1 MFKKYTWNVIFV
13 VLGVAIIGFFI
24 FDLILFHNIRNY
36 LFEQTFREMEMKT
49 RLADTFLEDKNI
61 KLTSNNSSELYDIT
75 YRLRSIVHSR
85 VTIIDISGRV
95 LTDSDVSR
103 DSVRFMDNHLTR
115 PEVQQATQRGWGQ
128 SYRRSDTV
136 KRRLFYTAFPIR
148 NQNQNIGFL
157 RMAYYSRNFE
167 ESTGNVVS
175 LIISANLIGLMI
187 IFSFALLSGRVITF
201 PILKLV
207 DTAQK
212 ISDGDLE
219 KTFTVRRKDEIGT
232 LAIILNELTL
242 RLKTQIR
249 QISDEQKKLEQIL
262 THLDVGIILIDR
274 NKEMLHV
281 NPELFNILGIGP
293 IEFENVNMIEI
304 IRSEPLI
311 HAIDEVL
318 QKNKKKSGEFIYYT
332 TSDKKYLRYVIN
344 PHELTGEKTCGAL
357 IQLQDITELK
367 RLEAIRRDFVANASH
382 ELKTP
387 LTSII
392 GYTETLLHGAAE
404 DPESRIKFIRKI
416 REQSQRLEFLIADLL
431 KLSELDR
438 ELPVELHPVRLFSIL
453 RETVNE
459 HKEKADQKA
468 IEISLKSPRTVKVEA
483 DEESLRTVMNN
494 LIDNAIKY
502 TPQSGKIEI
511 KTIESEKHHLRIE
524 VSDTGIGID
533 PKYHERI
540 FQRFYQID
548 KARSQSMGGTGLG
561 LAIVKHIIEKHGSQ
575 IHIDSAPG
583 KGSCFWFEL
592 NRA

>member
-13 VLGVAIIGFFI
+13 VLGVSIIGFLL
-24 FDLILFHNIRNY
+24 FDLILFRNIRNY
-36 LFEQTFREMEMKT
+36 LFEQTFQEMEMKT
-49 RLADTFLEDKNI
+49 RLAVTFLENKNL
-61 KLTSNNSSELYDIT
+61 KLSSSNDAELYDLT
-75 YRLRSIVHSR
+75 YRLRSIVNSR
-85 VTIIDISGRV
+85 VTIIDSSGRV

-103 DSVRFMDNHLTR
+103 DSVRFMDNHLYR
-115 PEVQQATQRGWGQ
+115 PEVQQAIQRGWGQ

-148 NQNQNIGFL
+148 NQNQNMGFL

-167 ESTGNVVS
+167 ESTGSIVS
-175 LIISANLIGLMI
+175 LIISANFIGLII
-187 IFSFALLSGRVITF
+187 IFLFAVLSGRVITF

-232 LAIILNELTL
+232 LAMILNELTL
-242 RLKTQIR
+242 QLKNQIR
-249 QISDEQKKLEQIL
+249 QSSDEQKKLEQIL
-262 THLDVGIILIDR
+262 THLDVGIILIDQ
-274 NKEMLHV
+274 NKEMLHA
-281 NPELFNILGIGP
+281 NPELFHILGIDS
-293 IEFENVNMIEI
+293 IEFKNVSMIEI
-304 IRSEPLI
+304 VRSEPLI

-332 TSDKKYLRYVIN
+332 TSEKKYLRYVITS
-344 PHELTGEKTCGAL
+344 HELTGAKISGAL

-392 GYTETLLHGAAE
+392 GYVETLLHSAAE

-431 KLSELDR
+431 KLSELER
-438 ELPVELHPVRLFSIL
+438 ELPVEFHSIKLFPIL
-453 RETVNE
+453 RETMNE
-459 HKEKADQKA
+459 HKEKAEQKA
-468 IEISLKSPRTVKVEA
+468 IDISLKSSKTVKVEA
-483 DEESLRTVMNN
+483 DEESMRTVLNN

-502 TPQSGKIEI
+502 TPQNGRIEI
-511 KTIESEKHHLRIE
+511 KAIESENHHVRIE
-524 VSDTGIGID
+524 VIDTGIGIN

-575 IHIDSAPG
+575 IHIDSTPG
-583 KGSCFWFEL
+583 KGSSFWFEL